1 MAKTFNTSQSIPYL
15 QGTNWKNNDF
25 FLFTLDLWMNDD
37 EMVIKEKVWI
47 NSFCTYIC
55 YLIFNARENRKDKT
69 LSSRSFSCPAYLSLE
84 PTSGT
89 KIVFIWLSES
99 LTLKLFL

>member
-1 MAKTFNTSQSIPYL
+1 
-15 QGTNWKNNDF
+15 
-25 FLFTLDLWMNDD
+25 
-37 EMVIKEKVWI
+37 MVIKKRGGLIV
-47 NSFCTYIC
+47 FVPTYMC

-89 KIVFIWLSES
+89 KIVFVWLSES
-99 LTLKLFL
+99 LTLKLILMTSLCLHIKFTSKGISQTNQVHIVMTEL